1 MSSLSEQVSSTEN
14 KHLLWALLSEEN
26 IFSGLHDD
34 AVPLIIN
41 MFETAIN
48 TTSNACIHIT
58 QGHNPANMLAELN
71 KNVIQRVISD
81 VSKYKVSV
89 VAQKQIQPTPIMYKS
104 ADLQEAR
111 VKDITS
117 KLKIHEDDMNSF
129 LILKKP
135 AEINFA
141 DDASKDDRP
150 IGDEMEQLI
159 QAALATRARELEIM
173 QQPLPLPSQTSTHS
187 QPEMDSRQL
196 PHKKN
201 VSFASEQHISDAS
214 DTPVEMEIGTLFG
227 KLKRSSQPQQ
237 PQQQPQQQP
246 VNNNNIEL
254 SVSNDS
260 NISNDLF
267 DRLHNTPT
275 PTPTPTP
282 TQPDIYQLLA
292 SMKAEFQDLRVSVN
306 LLGEKLDKLDKL
318 DNPQRLTQLNQSSL
332 SDSVS
337 SSE

>member
-1 MSSLSEQVSSTEN
+1 MESLSEQVSSTEN

-26 IFSGLHDD
+26 IFAGLRDD

-58 QGHNPANMLAELN
+58 QGHNHANVLAELN
-71 KNVIQRVISD
+71 KDVIQRVISD
-81 VSKYKVSV
+81 VSKYKASV
-89 VAQKQIQPTPIMYKS
+89 VAQIQTTTPNMYKS

-117 KLKIHEDDMNSF
+117 KLKIHEDDMKSF
-129 LILKKP
+129 LVLKKP

-141 DDASKDDRP
+141 DDATKDDRP

-159 QAALATRARELEIM
+159 QAALATRARELEIL
-173 QQPLPLPSQTSTHS
+173 QQPPPSQIS
-187 QPEMDSRQL
+187 QTQLEIDSR

-201 VSFASEQHISDAS
+201 VSFASEQHVS
-214 DTPVEMEIGTLFG
+214 DTTAEMEIGTLFG
-227 KLKRSSQPQQ
+227 KLKRSSQ
-237 PQQQPQQQP
+237 QQQQQQEQS
-246 VNNNNIEL
+246 NNNIKL
-254 SVSNDS
+254 SMSNDS
-260 NISNDLF
+260 NISNNLF
-267 DRLHNTPT
+267 NTI
-275 PTPTPTP
+275 PTP
-282 TQPDIYQLLA
+282 TQPDIYQLLV
-292 SMKAEFQDLRVSVN
+292 SMKAELQDLRDSVK
-306 LLGEKLDKLDKL
+306 LLGEKLDKLD
-318 DNPQRLTQLNQSSL
+318 PQLQRFTQSIQSSL